1 MHLPRRLNLAISAL
15 IKIHGF
21 FRSLGLA
28 LSASMKNMNYSF
40 QRFFSGL
47 PAIFLFLSVLAGS
60 PAWAEEEFLPPEQAF
75 PLVAEAEGPNQVVI
89 NWSVAEGYYL
99 YRNKFRF
106 RSLTAG
112 IRPGEADIPP
122 GESRHDEFFGEVKI
136 LRGAIEVWLP
146 LERGPDSGERLDLEV
161 SSQGCADAGFC
172 YPPHRQTLAITLP
185 PPVLVPGASAAKN
198 ASTAGESLTPPSA
211 SPTASP
217 AAPPTASPATPTADP
232 QDAPAPVPPSTS
244 PSGGKAGVAQ
254 SLGLGL
260 GLGASGD
267 DQSLLPADEAFR
279 LAVEP
284 VAPDRLR
291 LRWTIAPGTFLYRD
305 KLALKLDGPTGATL
319 GEVAWP
325 AAERVANA
333 VRPDGSL
340 GDVHLY
346 REGIEVEV
354 PIAGLPADGQGQAQA
369 VTLTAS
375 YQGCADIGVCYP
387 PQRTRVELSMPA
399 LRSGP
404 ALASADQA
412 GGARSDVALVGSGQA
427 DTVQAGVGQTGGP
440 RANAGLA
447 VTAQAGAARDLAA
460 RESTASP
467 ATTLAPP
474 PAPSPEPPRSE
485 QDQIAATLASGSLWA
500 TLGLFFGFGLL
511 LALTPCVFPM
521 IPILSG
527 IIAGHGPGIST
538 RKAFWM
544 SLTYVLAMALTY
556 AIAGLLAGLG
566 GANLQAAFQ
575 DPLILAFFALVF
587 VALALS
593 MFGFYDLQLPSALQ
607 SRIAS
612 YSQRQQGGHLIGVA
626 IMGALSALIVGPC
639 VAPPLAGAL
648 IFISQTGDA
657 LLGFAA
663 LFALGLGMGAPLLAI
678 GTSAGKLLPRAG
690 VWMEA
695 VKAVFGVTLLGVAIL
710 LLERILPP
718 AVSLLLWGSL
728 LICSAI
734 YLGAI
739 THLPP
744 DASGWRKL
752 WQGLGLVLLVY
763 GALMLVGAA
772 AGGKDTLQP
781 LRGINLGLG
790 AGGPGGAPQGVQ
802 FKAIKGTA
810 GLERELAAART
821 SGRPVLLDFYADWC
835 VSCKEMERYTFSDPT
850 VAAEMARFVPLKADV
865 TANDAEDQAL
875 MQGRFGIPGPPAM
888 LFFDGQGQER
898 RDRRIVGFMPA
909 AEFAAHLRGLLP

>member
-1 MHLPRRLNLAISAL
+1 MHRFPRLNP
-15 IKIHGF
+15 
-21 FRSLGLA
+21 SLTTLLLLLA
-28 LSASMKNMNYSF
+28 L
-40 QRFFSGL
+40 
-47 PAIFLFLSVLAGS
+47 LAGG

-75 PLVAEAEGPNQVVI
+75 PLVAEAEGPGQVVL

-106 RSLTAG
+106 RGLTAG
-112 IRPGEADIPP
+112 IRLGEADIPP

-136 LRGAIEVWLP
+136 VRGAIEVWLP
-146 LERGPDSGERLDLEV
+146 IARSPGSGDRLDLEV

-172 YPPHRQTLAITLP
+172 YPPHRQTLAIALP
-185 PPVLVPGASAAKN
+185 PLAVVPDAAAGSN
-198 ASTAGESLTPPSA
+198 ASTSGDISPAGQTSA
-211 SPTASP
+211 AP
-217 AAPPTASPATPTADP
+217 AAPPAVPASA
-232 QDAPAPVPPSTS
+232 S
-244 PSGGKAGVAQ
+244 PSGGKGGLAR
-254 SLGLGL
+254 SLGLG
-260 GLGASGD
+260 AAGD
-267 DQSLLPADEAFR
+267 DQGLLPAEEAFR
-279 LAVEP
+279 LAIETI
-284 VAPDRLR
+284 APDRLR

-305 KLALKLDGPTGATL
+305 KLALKLEGPARISL

-325 AAERVANA
+325 EAERVSNA

-346 REGIEVEV
+346 RDAIEVEV
-354 PIAGLPADGQGQAQA
+354 PIAGLPADAQVQAIA
-369 VTLTAS
+369 LTAS

-387 PQRTRVELSMPA
+387 PQKTRVELSLPA
-399 LRSGP
+399 T
-404 ALASADQA
+404 
-412 GGARSDVALVGSGQA
+412 GSEG
-427 DTVQAGVGQTGGP
+427 
-440 RANAGLA
+440 GLA
-447 VTAQAGAARDLAA
+447 AQIGAAGTGAAPAGMTQSAVTQAGAAENRLAA
-460 RESTASP
+460 ASPPVTAS
-467 ATTLAPP
+467 LAPAPTPVPAVASAASSAP
-474 PAPSPEPPRSE
+474 PQSE
-485 QDQIAATLASGSLWA
+485 QDRIAATLASGSLWA

-544 SLTYVLAMALTY
+544 SLTYILAMSLTY
-556 AIAGLLAGLG
+556 AFAGLLAGLG

-575 DPLILAFFALVF
+575 DPWILSFFALVF

-593 MFGFYDLQLPSALQ
+593 MFGFYDLQLPSSLQ
-607 SRIAS
+607 SRIAT

-718 AVSLLLWGSL
+718 AVSLLLWGGL

-752 WQGLGLVLLVY
+752 WQGLGLVMLVY

-781 LRGINLGLG
+781 LRGLNLGLG
-790 AGGPGGAPQGVQ
+790 AGGPAGAPQGVQ
-802 FKAIKGTA
+802 FKAVKGPA
-810 GLERELAAART
+810 GLDRELTAAR
-821 SGRPVLLDFYADWC
+821 SGGRPVLLDFYADWC
-835 VSCKEMERYTFSDPT
+835 VSCKEMERYTFSDAA
-850 VAAEMARFVPLKADV
+850 VAAEMARFVLLKADV

-888 LFFDGQGQER
+888 LFFDAQGQER

-909 AEFAAHLRGLLP
+909 AEFTAHLRGLLP

>member
-1 MHLPRRLNLAISAL
+1 MYLSRLLNPSLTGLLLLLIS
-15 IKIHGF
+15 
-21 FRSLGLA
+21 
-28 LSASMKNMNYSF
+28 
-40 QRFFSGL
+40 
-47 PAIFLFLSVLAGS
+47 LAGS
-60 PAWAEEEFLPPEQAF
+60 PAWAEEEFLTPEQAF
-75 PLVAEAEGPNQVVI
+75 PLVAEAAGPDQVVL
-89 NWSVAEGYYL
+89 NWSVAAGYYL

-106 RSLTAG
+106 RSLTTG

-146 LERGPDSGERLDLEV
+146 IERSPDSGERLDLEV

-172 YPPHRQTLAITLP
+172 YPPHRQTLAIALTP
-185 PPVLVPGASAAKN
+185 QAVVPDASAAKRTFVAGDPTAAGN
-198 ASTAGESLTPPSA
+198 TSAAGETSA
-211 SPTASP
+211 LPANSPTALPTTSPASSP
-217 AAPPTASPATPTADP
+217 AASSPSAASP
-232 QDAPAPVPPSTS
+232 SS
-244 PSGGKAGVAQ
+244 SKAGIAQ
-254 SLGLGL
+254 SLGLGQ
-260 GLGASGD
+260 GAGGD
-267 DQSLLPADEAFR
+267 DQRLLPAEEAFR
-279 LAVEP
+279 LAIEP
-284 VAPDRLR
+284 LAPDRLR

-305 KLALKLDGPTGATL
+305 KLALKLEDPAGATL
-319 GEVAWP
+319 GEVNWP
-325 AAERVANA
+325 EAELVANA

-346 REGIEVEV
+346 REDLEVEV
-354 PIAGLPADGQGQAQA
+354 PIAGLPAAAVTQAQA
-369 VTLTAS
+369 IALTAS
-375 YQGCADIGVCYP
+375 FQGCADIGVCYP
-387 PQRTRVELSMPA
+387 PQRTRIELSIPA
-399 LRSGP
+399 TQSDAVQVGAPQASPSVIVSP
-404 ALASADQA
+404 APAPAPASAV
-412 GGARSDVALVGSGQA
+412 SL
-427 DTVQAGVGQTGGP
+427 
-440 RANAGLA
+440 
-447 VTAQAGAARDLAA
+447 
-460 RESTASP
+460 
-467 ATTLAPP
+467 
-474 PAPSPEPPRSE
+474 EPPRSE
-485 QDQIAATLASGSLWA
+485 QDRIAATLASGSLWA

-544 SLTYVLAMALTY
+544 SLTYVLAMSLTY
-556 AIAGLLAGLG
+556 ALAGLLAGLG

-575 DPLILAFFALVF
+575 DPWILSFFALVF

-593 MFGFYDLQLPSALQ
+593 MFGFYDLQLPSGLQ
-607 SRIAS
+607 TRIAAF
-612 YSQRQQGGHLIGVA
+612 SQRQQGGHLIGVA

-695 VKAVFGVTLLGVAIL
+695 VKAVFGVALLGVAIL

-718 AVSLLLWGSL
+718 AVSLLLWGGL

-752 WQGLGLVLLVY
+752 WQGLGLVMLVY

-781 LRGINLGLG
+781 LRGLNLGLG
-790 AGGPGGAPQGVQ
+790 TGGPAGAPQGVQ
-802 FKAIKGTA
+802 FKAIKGPA

-821 SGRPVLLDFYADWC
+821 VNHPVLLDFYADWC
-835 VSCKEMERYTFSDPT
+835 VSCKEMERYTFSDPA
-850 VAAEMARFVPLKADV
+850 VAAEMARFVLLKADV
-865 TANDAEDQAL
+865 TANDEEDQAL

-898 RDRRIVGFMPA
+898 RDRRIVGFMPS

>member
-1 MHLPRRLNLAISAL
+1 MHRFRHLNS
-15 IKIHGF
+15 
-21 FRSLGLA
+21 SLTTLLLLLA
-28 LSASMKNMNYSF
+28 L
-40 QRFFSGL
+40 
-47 PAIFLFLSVLAGS
+47 LAGG

-75 PLVAEAEGPNQVVI
+75 PLAAEAEGPGQVVL

-106 RSLTAG
+106 RGLTAG
-112 IRPGEADIPP
+112 IRLGEADIPP

-146 LERGPDSGERLDLEV
+146 IARSPGSGDRLDLEV

-172 YPPHRQTLAITLP
+172 YPPHRQTLAIALP
-185 PPVLVPGASAAKN
+185 PLAVVPDAATGSN
-198 ASTAGESLTPPSA
+198 ASTSGDISPAGQTSA
-211 SPTASP
+211 AP
-217 AAPPTASPATPTADP
+217 AAPPAVPASA
-232 QDAPAPVPPSTS
+232 S
-244 PSGGKAGVAQ
+244 PSGGKGGLAR
-254 SLGLGL
+254 SLGLG
-260 GLGASGD
+260 AAGD
-267 DQSLLPADEAFR
+267 DQGLLPAEEAFR
-279 LAVEP
+279 LAIEP
-284 VAPDRLR
+284 IAPDRLR
-291 LRWTIAPGTFLYRD
+291 LRWSIAPGTFLYRD
-305 KLALKLDGPTGATL
+305 KLALKLEGPTGISL
-319 GEVAWP
+319 GEVTWP
-325 AAERVANA
+325 EAERVSNA

-346 REGIEVEV
+346 RDAIEVEV
-354 PIAGLPADGQGQAQA
+354 PIAGLPSDAQVQAIA
-369 VTLTAS
+369 LTAS

-387 PQRTRVELSMPA
+387 PQKTRVELSLPA
-399 LRSGP
+399 TRSEGG
-404 ALASADQA
+404 LAAQVGAAGTGAAQA
-412 GGARSDVALVGSGQA
+412 GMTQS
-427 DTVQAGVGQTGGP
+427 
-440 RANAGLA
+440 A
-447 VTAQAGAARDLAA
+447 VTQAGAAENRLAA
-460 RESTASP
+460 ANPPVTVSPTPAPTPVPAVAS
-467 ATTLAPP
+467 AASSAPP
-474 PAPSPEPPRSE
+474 QSE
-485 QDQIAATLASGSLWA
+485 QDRIAATLASGSLWA

-544 SLTYVLAMALTY
+544 SLTYVLAMSLTD
-556 AIAGLLAGLG
+556 AFAGLLAGLG

-575 DPLILAFFALVF
+575 DPWILSFFALVF

-593 MFGFYDLQLPSALQ
+593 MFGFYDLQLPSSLQ
-607 SRIAS
+607 SRIAT

-718 AVSLLLWGSL
+718 AVSLLLWGGL

-752 WQGLGLVLLVY
+752 WQGLGLVMLVY

-781 LRGINLGLG
+781 LRGLNLGLG
-790 AGGPGGAPQGVQ
+790 AGGPAGAPQGVQ
-802 FKAIKGTA
+802 FKAVKGPA
-810 GLERELAAART
+810 GLDRELTAAR
-821 SGRPVLLDFYADWC
+821 SGGRPVLLDFYADWC
-835 VSCKEMERYTFSDPT
+835 VSCKEMERYTFSDAA
-850 VAAEMARFVPLKADV
+850 VAAEMARFVLLKADV

-888 LFFDGQGQER
+888 LFFDAQGQER

-909 AEFAAHLRGLLP
+909 AEFTAHLRGLLP